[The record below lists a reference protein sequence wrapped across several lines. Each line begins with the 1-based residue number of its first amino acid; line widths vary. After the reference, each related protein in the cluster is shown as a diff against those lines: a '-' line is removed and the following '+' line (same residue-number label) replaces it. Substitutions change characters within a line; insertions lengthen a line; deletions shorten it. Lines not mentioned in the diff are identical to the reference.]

1 MQNMIRTFRLENGWT
16 QQILA
21 NRVGISRLMISL
33 FEHWRRDPSLALAY
47 RLADALG
54 KRIDEVFPHERQA
67 QPPDEPKA
75 TASEPETS
83 SSGATR
89 LAQNQVRASRGSKRW
104 SQRELAERVGVA
116 MGTINAIERGSW
128 KPSLALAY
136 AISEVLGE
144 SVMDLF
150 PLEAFRKLTP
160 RQQEVFILRQVE
172 GWSTRETGVALK
184 LSEQAVKLQ
193 LFRALRRLRESLRS
207 HQ

>member
-16 QQILA
+16 QQNLA

-54 KRIDEVFPHERQA
+54 KRIDEVFPHQRQA
-67 QPPDEPKA
+67 FAPDEPKA

-83 SSGATR
+83 PSGATR
-89 LAQNQVRASRGSKRW
+89 LAQNQVRASRVSKRW
-104 SQRELAERVGVA
+104 SQKELAERVGVA

-136 AISEVLGE
+136 AISELLGE
-144 SVMDLF
+144 SVIDLF

-160 RQQEVFILRQVE
+160 LGPSTSEESDSTEKNAPEAEALQEFPP
-172 GWSTRETGVALK
+172 
-184 LSEQAVKLQ
+184 QAVSPTH
-193 LFRALRRLRESLRS
+193 REAPARGERD
-207 HQ
+207 

>member
-1 MQNMIRTFRLENGWT
+1 MQNMIRAFRLENGWT

-54 KRIDEVFPHERQA
+54 KKIDEVFPHQRQA
-67 QPPDEPKA
+67 FAPDEPKA
-75 TASEPETS
+75 TVSEPETS
-83 SSGATR
+83 SSGPVR
-89 LAQNQVRASRGSKRW
+89 LAQNQVRASRVSKRW

-136 AISEVLGE
+136 AISEVLGK

-150 PLEAFRKLTP
+150 PLEAFRKLSPLGPSTSEDSDSTSKDALNGGAL
-160 RQQEVFILRQVE
+160 QEFPPKPGTQTNTEAPSRGE
-172 GWSTRETGVALK
+172 AD
-184 LSEQAVKLQ
+184 
-193 LFRALRRLRESLRS
+193 
-207 HQ
+207 

>member
-16 QQILA
+16 QQVLA

-67 QPPDEPKA
+67 LLPDEPKA
-75 TASEPETS
+75 ASSEPETS

-89 LAQNQVRASRGSKRW
+89 LAQNQVRSSRVSKRW

-136 AISEVLGE
+136 AISEVLDR
-144 SVMDLF
+144 SVIDLF
-150 PLEAFRKLTP
+150 PLDAFRKLTP
-160 RQQEVFILRQVE
+160 LGPSASEESDSTEKNALEGEALQEFPP
-172 GWSTRETGVALK
+172 K
-184 LSEQAVKLQ
+184 AVSPTNPEAPS
-193 LFRALRRLRESLRS
+193 RGEAD
-207 HQ
+207 

>member
-1 MQNMIRTFRLENGWT
+1 MQNMIRTFRMENGWT

-21 NRVGISRLMISL
+21 NRVGVSRLMISL

-67 QPPDEPKA
+67 LPPDEPKA
-75 TASEPETS
+75 TPSEPETS

-89 LAQNQVRASRGSKRW
+89 LAQNQVRASRASKRW
-104 SQRELAERVGVA
+104 SQRELSERVGVA
-116 MGTINAIERGSW
+116 LGTINAIERGSW
-128 KPSLALAY
+128 QPSLALAY

-160 RQQEVFILRQVE
+160 LGPSNSETSDSSSKDALNGEALPELSRAAGSPTNPRSPVE
-172 GWSTRETGVALK
+172 GRGGLT
-184 LSEQAVKLQ
+184 
-193 LFRALRRLRESLRS
+193 
-207 HQ
+207 

>member
-16 QQILA
+16 QQNLA

-54 KRIDEVFPHERQA
+54 KRIDEVFPHQRQA
-67 QPPDEPKA
+67 FAPDEPKA

-89 LAQNQVRASRGSKRW
+89 LAQNQVRSSRVSKRW

-160 RQQEVFILRQVE
+160 LGPSIPEESDSTEKNTPEAEALQEFPPKPVSPANPEAPSRGE
-172 GWSTRETGVALK
+172 AD
-184 LSEQAVKLQ
+184 
-193 LFRALRRLRESLRS
+193 
-207 HQ
+207 

>member
-16 QQILA
+16 QQNLA

-67 QPPDEPKA
+67 LAPDEPKA
-75 TASEPETS
+75 AASDPETS

-89 LAQNQVRASRGSKRW
+89 LAQNQVRSSRVSKRW

-144 SVMDLF
+144 SIMDLF
-150 PLEAFRKLTP
+150 PLDAFRKLTP
-160 RQQEVFILRQVE
+160 LGPSTSEESDSTEKNALEAEALQEFPP
-172 GWSTRETGVALK
+172 K
-184 LSEQAVKLQ
+184 AVDPTNPE
-193 LFRALRRLRESLRS
+193 APTSGEAD
-207 HQ
+207 

>member
-1 MQNMIRTFRLENGWT
+1 MQNMIRTFRLESGWT
-16 QQILA
+16 QQNLA

-67 QPPDEPKA
+67 LPPDEPKA
-75 TASEPETS
+75 TASEPETA

-89 LAQNQVRASRGSKRW
+89 LAQNQVRSSRVSKRW

-160 RQQEVFILRQVE
+160 LGPSTFEDSDSTEKNALEAEALQEFPP
-172 GWSTRETGVALK
+172 K
-184 LSEQAVKLQ
+184 AVSPTNPE
-193 LFRALRRLRESLRS
+193 APPSGEA
-207 HQ
+207 H

>member
-1 MQNMIRTFRLENGWT
+1 MENMIRTFRLENGWT

-21 NRVGISRLMISL
+21 DRVGISRLMISL

-54 KRIDEVFPHERQA
+54 KRIDEVFPHEHQA
-67 QPPDEPKA
+67 SAPNEPKA
-75 TASEPETS
+75 AASEPETS
-83 SSGATR
+83 SIEAVR
-89 LAQNQVRASRGSKRW
+89 LTQNRVRSSRVSKRW

-160 RQQEVFILRQVE
+160 L
-172 GWSTRETGVALK
+172 GPST
-184 LSEQAVKLQ
+184 SEDSDSTSKDVLNGEAPPELP
-193 LFRALRRLRESLRS
+193 RTAGSPTNPEAPSRGEAD
-207 HQ
+207 

>member
-1 MQNMIRTFRLENGWT
+1 MQNMIRTFRLANGWT
-16 QQILA
+16 QQVLA

-67 QPPDEPKA
+67 LLPDEPKA
-75 TASEPETS
+75 ATSEPETS

-89 LAQNQVRASRGSKRW
+89 LAQNQVRSSRVSKRW

-150 PLEAFRKLTP
+150 PLDAFRKLTP
-160 RQQEVFILRQVE
+160 LGRSTSAESDSTEKNALEGEALQEFPPKAGGPTDPE
-172 GWSTRETGVALK
+172 APSSGEAD
-184 LSEQAVKLQ
+184 
-193 LFRALRRLRESLRS
+193 
-207 HQ
+207 

>member
-54 KRIDEVFPHERQA
+54 KRIEEVFPHEQQA
-67 QPPDEPKA
+67 SLPDEPKPP
-75 TASEPETS
+75 ASEPETS

-89 LAQNQVRASRGSKRW
+89 LAQNQVRASRVSKRW

-136 AISEVLGE
+136 AISEVLDR
-144 SVMDLF
+144 SVIDLF
-150 PLEAFRKLTP
+150 PRDAFRKLTP
-160 RQQEVFILRQVE
+160 L
-172 GWSTRETGVALK
+172 GPSTSEDSDSTAKDALD
-184 LSEQAVKLQ
+184 SGAPQAVS
-193 LFRALRRLRESLRS
+193 REAGGPTNPEAPSS
-207 HQ
+207 GEAD

>member
-16 QQILA
+16 QQHLA

-67 QPPDEPKA
+67 SPPDEPNA
-75 TASEPETS
+75 TASGPETS
-83 SSGATR
+83 SSGAIR
-89 LAQNQVRASRGSKRW
+89 LAQNQVRSSRVSKRW

-160 RQQEVFILRQVE
+160 L
-172 GWSTRETGVALK
+172 GPSTSEDSDSTSKDALNGEA
-184 LSEQAVKLQ
+184 LPQ
-193 LFRALRRLRESLRS
+193 LPRAAGSPTNPEAPSNGEA
-207 HQ
+207 H

>member
-16 QQILA
+16 QQVLA

-54 KRIDEVFPHERQA
+54 KRIDEVFPHERQTLL
-67 QPPDEPKA
+67 PDEPKA
-75 TASEPETS
+75 AASEPETS

-89 LAQNQVRASRGSKRW
+89 LAQNQVRASRASKRW

-160 RQQEVFILRQVE
+160 LGRSTSVESDSTEKNALEGEALQEFPPKAVS
-172 GWSTRETGVALK
+172 STNPEAPSRGEAD
-184 LSEQAVKLQ
+184 
-193 LFRALRRLRESLRS
+193 
-207 HQ
+207 

>member
-1 MQNMIRTFRLENGWT
+1 MQNMIRTFRLANGWT
-16 QQILA
+16 QQVLA

-67 QPPDEPKA
+67 LLPDEPK
-75 TASEPETS
+75 TAAPEPETA

-89 LAQNQVRASRGSKRW
+89 LAQNQVRSSRVSKRW

-150 PLEAFRKLTP
+150 PLDAFRKLTP
-160 RQQEVFILRQVE
+160 LGRSTSAESDSTEKNALEGEALQEFPPKAGGPTDPE
-172 GWSTRETGVALK
+172 APSSGEAD
-184 LSEQAVKLQ
+184 
-193 LFRALRRLRESLRS
+193 
-207 HQ
+207 

>member
-16 QQILA
+16 QQVLA

-67 QPPDEPKA
+67 LLPDEPKA
-75 TASEPETS
+75 AASEPETS
-83 SSGATR
+83 SSVATP
-89 LAQNQVRASRGSKRW
+89 LAQNQVRSSRVSKRW

-136 AISEVLGE
+136 AMSEVLGE

-160 RQQEVFILRQVE
+160 LGRSTSVESDSTEKNALEGEALQEFP
-172 GWSTRETGVALK
+172 LK
-184 LSEQAVKLQ
+184 AVSPTNPEAPS
-193 LFRALRRLRESLRS
+193 RGEAD
-207 HQ
+207 

>member
-1 MQNMIRTFRLENGWT
+1 LENGWT
-16 QQILA
+16 QQLLA

-54 KRIDEVFPHERQA
+54 KRIDEVFPHQRQA
-67 QPPDEPKA
+67 FAPDEA
-75 TASEPETS
+75 HAAASEPETS
-83 SSGATR
+83 PSEAIQLT
-89 LAQNQVRASRGSKRW
+89 QNQVRSSRVSKRW

-136 AISEVLGE
+136 AISEVLGK

-150 PLEAFRKLTP
+150 PLEAFRKLSPLGPSTSEDSDSTSKDALNGEALPEIP
-160 RQQEVFILRQVE
+160 RAAGSPTNPRSLVE
-172 GWSTRETGVALK
+172 
-184 LSEQAVKLQ
+184 
-193 LFRALRRLRESLRS
+193 RRGGLE
-207 HQ
+207 

>member
-1 MQNMIRTFRLENGWT
+1 MQNMIRTFRLENAWT

-33 FEHWRRDPSLALAY
+33 FENWRRDPSLALAY

-67 QPPDEPKA
+67 LLPDEPKA
-75 TASEPETS
+75 AASEPETS
-83 SSGATR
+83 SSGAVR
-89 LAQNQVRASRGSKRW
+89 LPQNQVRASRVSKRW

-136 AISEVLGE
+136 AISEVLDQ

-150 PLEAFRKLTP
+150 PLDAFRKLTP
-160 RQQEVFILRQVE
+160 L
-172 GWSTRETGVALK
+172 GPSTSEESDSTAKDALNSGALQTVSREASGLTNPEAP
-184 LSEQAVKLQ
+184 SRDEAD
-193 LFRALRRLRESLRS
+193 
-207 HQ
+207 

>member
-16 QQILA
+16 QQNLA

-54 KRIDEVFPHERQA
+54 KRIDEVFPHQRQA
-67 QPPDEPKA
+67 FAPDEPKA
-75 TASEPETS
+75 TASEPS

-89 LAQNQVRASRGSKRW
+89 LAQNQVRASRVSKRW

-136 AISEVLGE
+136 AISELLGE
-144 SVMDLF
+144 SVIDLF

-160 RQQEVFILRQVE
+160 LGPSTSEDTDSTAKATLNGGALQEFPPEAGTPTNPEAPSRGE
-172 GWSTRETGVALK
+172 AD
-184 LSEQAVKLQ
+184 
-193 LFRALRRLRESLRS
+193 
-207 HQ
+207 

>member
-1 MQNMIRTFRLENGWT
+1 MQNMIRTYRLENGWT
-16 QQILA
+16 QQNLA

-54 KRIDEVFPHERQA
+54 KRIDEVFPHQRQA
-67 QPPDEPKA
+67 FAPDEPKA

-89 LAQNQVRASRGSKRW
+89 LAQNQVRPSRVSKRW

-136 AISEVLGE
+136 AISEVLDR
-144 SVMDLF
+144 SVIDLF
-150 PLEAFRKLTP
+150 PLDAFRKLTP
-160 RQQEVFILRQVE
+160 LGPSTSEDSDSTSKDALNGEALPELPRAAGQANKSRSPVE
-172 GWSTRETGVALK
+172 GRGGLT
-184 LSEQAVKLQ
+184 
-193 LFRALRRLRESLRS
+193 
-207 HQ
+207 

>member
-54 KRIDEVFPHERQA
+54 KTIDEVFPHQRQA
-67 QPPDEPKA
+67 FAPDEPKV

-83 SSGATR
+83 PSEAIQQTH
-89 LAQNQVRASRGSKRW
+89 NQVRSSRVSKRW

-144 SVMDLF
+144 SVMNLF
-150 PLEAFRKLTP
+150 PLDAFRKLSPLGPSTSEDSDSTSKDALNGEALPGLP
-160 RQQEVFILRQVE
+160 RAAGSRTNPRSPVD
-172 GWSTRETGVALK
+172 
-184 LSEQAVKLQ
+184 
-193 LFRALRRLRESLRS
+193 RRGGLE
-207 HQ
+207 

>member
-67 QPPDEPKA
+67 FAPDEPKA

-83 SSGATR
+83 SSGATL
-89 LAQNQVRASRGSKRW
+89 LAQNQVRASRVSKRW

-150 PLEAFRKLTP
+150 PLDAFRKLTP
-160 RQQEVFILRQVE
+160 LGPSTSEESDSTEKNTPEAEALQEFPPKPVSPASPEAPSRGE
-172 GWSTRETGVALK
+172 AD
-184 LSEQAVKLQ
+184 
-193 LFRALRRLRESLRS
+193 
-207 HQ
+207 

>member
-54 KRIDEVFPHERQA
+54 KRIDEVFPHQRQA
-67 QPPDEPKA
+67 FAPDEPKA

-83 SSGATR
+83 SSEAIR
-89 LAQNQVRASRGSKRW
+89 LTQNQVRTSRVSKRW

-116 MGTINAIERGSW
+116 IGTINAIERGSW

-136 AISEVLGE
+136 AISQVLDR

-150 PLEAFRKLTP
+150 PLDAFRKLTP
-160 RQQEVFILRQVE
+160 LGPSTFEESDSTAKDALNPGALQEV
-172 GWSTRETGVALK
+172 SREADGPTNPEAPSSGEAD
-184 LSEQAVKLQ
+184 
-193 LFRALRRLRESLRS
+193 
-207 HQ
+207 